1 MPIEPRRG
9 CGYRRVGV
17 LYLIGSG
24 LAKPCPNMPLP
35 LESCPICG
43 FKPQFYR
50 DFMWIAKSYIMK
62 LVELYGDPEADD
74 PGCPL
79 CDPQANNQ
87 DRYGFMWVGRK
98 FYTPESFVEEAM
110 RMGVSKAIKQI
121 PRGLKLGETW
131 VLLAHPDAVRIGV
144 DDEGKPIAKSGIFYA
159 FRPIRI
165 EMLVYESEADDE
177 TLRRLKERGITP
189 VIVPDSERKYHRRK
203 IRRSRKSRIDEL
215 IEEEDEDGDERD
227 N

>member
-24 LAKPCPNMPLP
+24 LAKPCPNMPLS
-35 LESCPICG
+35 LEPCPICG

-79 CDPQANNQ
+79 CDAENI
-87 DRYGFMWVGRK
+87 DMERYGFMWVGRK
-98 FYTPESFVEEAM
+98 YYTPESFVKEALE
-110 RMGVSKAIKQI
+110 MGVSKAIKQI
-121 PRGLKLGETW
+121 PKGLELGKTW

-144 DDEGKPIAKSGIFYA
+144 DDEGNPITKSGIFYA
-159 FRPIRI
+159 FRPIRV
-165 EMLVYESEADDE
+165 EMLVYESEADEE
-177 TLRRLKERGITP
+177 TLERLRERGITP
-189 VIVPDSERKYHRRK
+189 VIVPDSEKKYHRRK
-203 IRRSRKSRIDEL
+203 IRRRKRSRIEEL
-215 IEEEDEDGDERD
+215 IEEEEDE
-227 N
+227 

>member
-35 LESCPICG
+35 LEPCPICG
-43 FKPQFYR
+43 YTIPFYR
-50 DFMWIAKSYIMK
+50 DFMWVSKKLIAK
-62 LVELYGDPEADD
+62 LVEEYGDPEADD

-79 CDPQANNQ
+79 CDAENV
-87 DRYGFMWVGRK
+87 DMERYGFMWVGRK

-131 VLLAHPDAVRIGV
+131 VLLAHPDAVKII
-144 DDEGKPIAKSGIFYA
+144 DEDGNPITKSGIFYA
-159 FRPIRI
+159 FRPIRV
-165 EMLVYESEADDE
+165 EMLVYESEADEE
-177 TLRRLKERGITP
+177 TLERLRERGITP
-189 VIVPDSERKYHRRK
+189 VIVPDSEKKWHKRK
-203 IRRSRKSRIDEL
+203 IRRSRKSRIEEL
-215 IEEEDEDGDERD
+215 IEEEEEE
-227 N
+227 